1 MRFLSI
7 TEKKKQIC
15 MESSFFLNFHRKN
28 NKNDIISMDNKYK
41 YYLISGP
48 VMALGVMIGTAIGA
62 SIGNI
67 KIGVSFGLLFG
78 TVLAHWQY
86 S

>member
-1 MRFLSI
+1 
-7 TEKKKQIC
+7 

>member
-1 MRFLSI
+1 MAGLDFLPKFAA
-7 TEKKKQIC
+7 EKEQIDTTC
-15 MESSFFLNFHRKN
+15 MN
-28 NKNDIISMDNKYK
+28 NKYK

-48 VMALGVMIGTAIGA
+48 VMALGLMLGTAIGA

-78 TVLAHWQY
+78 TVFSALTILLTVYRQKKK
-86 S
+86 